1 MAHRAQSKHSDSSN
15 AIDVTHCLIK
25 CWPIYFLESSH
36 TTRTRVL
43 WIRRPLESLWG
54 GASAARLGGGLCIV
68 KESPSRRFATAVAAV
83 KASQAFTP
91 SGGGDFLRNRK
102 LQSLPLSAHVMHL
115 VSSFP
120 QKRESSLNSGL
131 RRVCPE

>member
-1 MAHRAQSKHSDSSN
+1 MPSMS
-15 AIDVTHCLIK
+15 LIALFSVGP
-25 CWPIYFLESSH
+25 CIFLRV
-36 TTRTRVL
+36 RTPLGRVCCGL
-43 WIRRPLESLWG
+43 EDTLESLWG
-54 GASAARLGGGLCIV
+54 GASAARLWGGLCIV

-91 SGGGDFLRNRK
+91 SGGGDYLRNRK